1 MKIRILGGHNIETN
15 NTSCNSILIDDVLAV
30 DAGALTAKLSLKE
43 QLNLKAILLSHQHYD
58 HIKDIPLLG
67 MNFYMQEQTLEIY
80 SFRHVYDT
88 LEAQLFNDTLYPDF
102 TKQPPGKPSLHLN
115 VIEIGKVSKIHNYNI
130 LPVKVNHSVPTVG
143 YQITSFNGKKVFIT
157 SDTGPGLE
165 ECWEKISPNL
175 LIIETTCPNK
185 DEDFALQSGHLT
197 PALLQKEL
205 ESFLK
210 IKAYLPQVILVHVNP
225 LFERDIKA
233 EVSRVEKAL
242 DIKIRIGSEGM
253 QVNI

>member
-1 MKIRILGGHNIETN
+1 MKIRILGGHNVETN
-15 NTSCNSILIDDVLAV
+15 NTGCNSILIDGVLAV

-43 QLNLKAILLSHQHYD
+43 QLNLKAVLLSHHHYD

-80 SFRHVYDT
+80 TFRHVYDI
-88 LEAQLFNDTLYPDF
+88 LETHLFKDILYPDF
-102 TKQPPGKPSLHLN
+102 TKQPPEKPALHLN
-115 VIEIGKVSKIHNYNI
+115 IIEIGKVSQVSNYNV
-130 LPVKVNHSVPTVG
+130 LPIKVNHSVPTVG
-143 YQITSFNGKKVFIT
+143 YQIASLEGKKIFIT

-165 ECWEKISPNL
+165 ECWAQISPNL
-175 LIIETTCPNK
+175 LLIETTCPNK
-185 DEDFALQSGHLT
+185 DEDFALRSGHLT

-225 LFERDIKA
+225 LYEKDIKA

-242 DIKIRIGSEGM
+242 DTKIRIGSEGM
-253 QVNI
+253 QLKI

>member
-1 MKIRILGGHNIETN
+1 MKIRILGGHNVETS
-15 NTSCNSILIDDVLAV
+15 NTGCNSILIDEVLAV

-43 QLNLKAILLSHQHYD
+43 QQNLKAVLISHQHYD

-67 MNFYMQEQTLEIY
+67 MNFYLQEQTLEIY
-80 SFRHVYDT
+80 TFRHVYDT
-88 LEAQLFNDTLYPDF
+88 LEAQLFNDILYPDF
-102 TKQPPGKPSLHLN
+102 TKRPPEKPALHINIVEPGRIDNIAGYN
-115 VIEIGKVSKIHNYNI
+115 V

-143 YQITSFNGKKVFIT
+143 YQITSPHGKKVFIT

-175 LIIETTCPNK
+175 LLIETTCPNK
-185 DEDFALQSGHLT
+185 DEDFAIQSGHLT

-225 LFERDIKA
+225 IFEKEIKA
-233 EVSRVEKAL
+233 EVREVERSL
-242 DIKIRIGSEGM
+242 DTKIRIGSEGM
-253 QVNI
+253 QINI

>member
-1 MKIRILGGHNIETN
+1 MKIRILGGHNVETN
-15 NTSCNSILIDDVLAV
+15 NTGCNSILIDEVLAV

-43 QLNLKAILLSHQHYD
+43 QKNLKAVLISHQHYD

-67 MNFYMQEQTLEIY
+67 MNFYMQKQTLEIY
-80 SFRHVYDT
+80 TFRHVHKT
-88 LEAQLFNDTLYPDF
+88 LEAQLFNDILYPDF
-102 TKQPPGKPSLHLN
+102 SKQPPEKPALHIN
-115 VIEIGKVSKIHNYNI
+115 IVEPGRTYNI
-130 LPVKVNHSVPTVG
+130 AGYNVLPVKVNHSVPTVG
-143 YQITSFNGKKVFIT
+143 YQITSPHGKKVFIT

-175 LIIETTCPNK
+175 LLIETTCPNK
-185 DEDFALQSGHLT
+185 DEDFAIQSGHLT

-225 LFERDIKA
+225 IFEKEIKA
-233 EVSRVEKAL
+233 EVREVEKSL
-242 DIKIRIGSEGM
+242 DAKIRIGSEGM
-253 QVNI
+253 QLNI